1 MFGFFNVDF
10 ERFFNG
16 KGFSIMEL
24 KIEEYFSINL
34 VINPTSCHQF
44 QFFFFCT
51 ATNKN
56 NQSSRSC

>member
-34 VINPTSCHQF
+34 VILQAVTNF
-44 QFFFFCT
+44 KIFFFFCT
-51 ATNKN
+51 ATNKK

>member
-24 KIEEYFSINL
+24 KIEKYFSINL
-34 VINPTSCHQF
+34 VINPTSCH
-44 QFFFFCT
+44 
-51 ATNKN
+51 
-56 NQSSRSC
+56 